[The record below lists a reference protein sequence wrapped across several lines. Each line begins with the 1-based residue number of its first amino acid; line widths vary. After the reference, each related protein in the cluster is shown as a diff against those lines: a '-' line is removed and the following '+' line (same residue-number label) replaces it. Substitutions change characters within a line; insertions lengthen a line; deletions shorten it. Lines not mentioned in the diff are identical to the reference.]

1 MTITR
6 RLICGTQPEWRA
18 RGTRPA
24 LREAGISLLEV
35 TLMLTATA
43 ALMAA
48 LAPTLTAT
56 IRNGEIAVATQAMT
70 DIQAQVLTALA
81 DLNYNAFTIDG
92 VKNGTEVQMLV
103 SDGDIPREVSGTG
116 SASWQQPVNNTT
128 GLVDFLERH
137 LVTDN
142 PRGNAAN
149 AYAPPGNS
157 GAWRG
162 AYLNAPIDP
171 DPWGNRYAVNTQYLT
186 GGNEDVVVM
195 SAGPDEQI
203 DTAFTANGLTAGDD
217 DLIVLVE
224 P

>member
-1 MTITR
+1 
-6 RLICGTQPEWRA
+6 
-18 RGTRPA
+18 
-24 LREAGISLLEV
+24 
-35 TLMLTATA
+35 MLTATA
-43 ALMAA
+43 ALVAA
-48 LAPTLTAT
+48 LAPTVTAT
-56 IRNGEIAVATQAMT
+56 IRNGEIAVATQSMT
-70 DIQAQVLTALA
+70 DIQTQVLDALN
-81 DLNYNAFTIDG
+81 DLSYNAFTING
-92 VKNGTEVQMLV
+92 AKNGTEVQMLV

-116 SASWQQPVNNTT
+116 SALWQQPVNNTT

-149 AYAPPGNS
+149 AYAPPGGS

-162 AYLNAPIDP
+162 AYLNAPVHA
-171 DPWGNRYAVNTQYLT
+171 DPWGNRYAVNTQHLT

-217 DLIVLVE
+217 DLVVLVE